1 MTLNGVSGYLF
12 LTFYYFYT
20 RKADFYRSMIVHNG
34 VLIPS
39 INRNEGEGIKKDRYL
54 SGPLILEL
62 RTLRQ

>member
-39 INRNEGEGIKKDRYL
+39 INRNEGEGIKKVV
-54 SGPLILEL
+54 I
-62 RTLRQ
+62 